1 MKIKLKSMIGNLS
14 DEYREIIILR
24 YYEDLKYEQIARILN
39 ISLSSVKIRLFRAKA
54 ELKKMIGSDK

>member
-1 MKIKLKSMIGNLS
+1 MIGNLS
-14 DEYREIIILR
+14 DEYREIVVLR

-54 ELKKMIGSDK
+54 ELRKMIGSDK